1 MIFFPTEFLKNRSL
15 WDLILP
21 DLQNPYRHI
30 FDHQIGYPPKHDLST
45 QSSLIEQKLKQWT
58 LYIKNLANSWQIHKW
73 TLTWLCS
80 IQLSIWWH
88 ANLSRQKSQSTS
100 VEYELENIIRLKKD
114 YKNGVSS
121 FLFACSRLYSQ
132 RFILVSLKVF
142 SATGPLKAGQL

>member
-1 MIFFPTEFLKNRSL
+1 MRFNPSRLAKPLQTHLRSSNRISSKAWPQYAIEFDRAETKTMNS
-15 WDLILP
+15 P
-21 DLQNPYRHI
+21 H
-30 FDHQIGYPPKHDLST
+30 
-45 QSSLIEQKLKQWT
+45 
-58 LYIKNLANSWQIHKW
+58 KNLANSWQIHKW

-80 IQLSIWWH
+80 IQLSTWWH
-88 ANLSRQKSQSTS
+88 SSLSRQKSHSIS
-100 VEYELENIIRLKKD
+100 VQYELENIIRLKKD

>member
-80 IQLSIWWH
+80 IQLSTWWH
-88 ANLSRQKSQSTS
+88 SSLSRQKSHSIS
-100 VEYELENIIRLKKD
+100 VQYELENIIRLKKD

-121 FLFACSRLYSQ
+121 FLFACRLYSQ

-142 SATGPLKAGQL
+142 SATGQL